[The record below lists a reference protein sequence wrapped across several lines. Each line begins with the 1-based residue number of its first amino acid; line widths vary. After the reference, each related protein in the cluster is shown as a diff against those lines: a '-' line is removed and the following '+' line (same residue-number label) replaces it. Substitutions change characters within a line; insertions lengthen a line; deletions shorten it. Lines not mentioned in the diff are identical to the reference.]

1 MIVLAWVGYPTSG
14 SGRVS
19 NPIITAVNYC
29 ISHRDYAYAM
39 RELLD
44 PDEQLFGNR
53 IIAAGD
59 GGGADLSK
67 GLMQVWWTL

>member
-1 MIVLAWVGYPTSG
+1 MLS
-14 SGRVS
+14 
-19 NPIITAVNYC
+19 
-29 ISHRDYAYAM
+29 RDYAYAM

-67 GLMQVWWTL
+67 RLMQVWCRG